1 MLELAPSADPILAA
15 ITFDMMPDEIVMVV
29 VGVAAAADEGAIIAL
44 EFTMCGAF
52 MLLQYYLLAPKPT
65 VLLIDVKT
73 AIEALPNAA
82 ELSYRP
88 KY

>member
-29 VGVAAAADEGAIIAL
+29 VGVAAGADEGAIIAL
-44 EFTMCGAF
+44 EFAMCGAF
-52 MLLQYYLLAPKPT
+52 MFLQYYLLASKPT